1 MGGFPTPKKGF
12 WNPDLRDP
20 EQLGP
25 AINLAVT
32 TALCALPTVPLPCIA
47 ILTSHRHGE
56 TAPAPRGASGG
67 LAGWVK
73 SELWEKHPV
82 GEKLG
87 QGPQAKKMARDS
99 AWRCKGLLESLR
111 RNLRV
116 GGSQGRG
123 QIGAE
128 AKSFCHQHCPH
139 SRVW

>member
-1 MGGFPTPKKGF
+1 MG
-12 WNPDLRDP
+12 W
-20 EQLGP
+20 LGGSSQSFGRS
-25 AINLAVT
+25 T
-32 TALCALPTVPLPCIA
+32 QWER
-47 ILTSHRHGE
+47 S
-56 TAPAPRGASGG
+56 
-67 LAGWVK
+67 WVRA
-73 SELWEKHPV
+73 
-82 GEKLG
+82 
-87 QGPQAKKMARDS
+87 PQAKKMTRDS

>member
-1 MGGFPTPKKGF
+1 MCEGPSRPSSILPSPKIQVEGFPTPKKGF

-87 QGPQAKKMARDS
+87 QGPPGQENDQRQ
-99 AWRCKGLLESLR
+99 CLE
-111 RNLRV
+111 V
-116 GGSQGRG
+116 
-123 QIGAE
+123 
-128 AKSFCHQHCPH
+128 
-139 SRVW
+139 